1 MVLAGVRL
9 EGIVILVLLILDDLS
24 LVLEGFDEVNED
36 LELSVVSVDFE
47 SVVL

>member
-1 MVLAGVRL
+1 VVLAGVRL